1 MKYINSFVK
10 TVLIL
15 FLVFSTSNFIQSCA
29 NSKIGKTPD
38 TVEEAELLLAKKR
51 KKESKAKRK
60 ENKAIQKRYWDM
72 QTKEAKKSIKRNK
85 KRMKKNMKKGQFIP

>member
-1 MKYINSFVK
+1 MNYINSFVK
-10 TVLIL
+10 TLLIL
-15 FLVFSTSNFIQSCA
+15 FLVFSTPTFIQSCA

-51 KKESKAKRK
+51 KKESKAKKK
-60 ENKAIQKRYWDM
+60 ENKAIQKRHWDL

-85 KRMKKNMKKGQFIP
+85 KRMKKNNKNGQFIP